1 VAGLTVPLISIVIPT
16 VTGREDHFERCRE
29 AYRTRTAARYEIL
42 AEKDH
47 ATCGL
52 AWQAGADRST
62 GDYLHFTCDDLEP
75 LAGWDT
81 AAIAC
86 TDAGAAPAPKVTDA
100 RNGALQSRPTWGQEF
115 PDGIDTGM
123 SLVPFLTRQ
132 MWEAVRPLFVA
143 HYDTDTFISFRARE
157 AGWIPVMCNG
167 YAFLHHW
174 AQVRRGANM
183 GSDQIRMV
191 HDQVLYEQAV
201 AMVRAGTWFTPW
213 PPDGG

>member
-1 VAGLTVPLISIVIPT
+1 MRVSIVIPT

-29 AYRTRTAARYEIL
+29 AYRTRTAAPYEIL
-42 AEKDH
+42 AELDH

-52 AWQAGADRST
+52 AWQAGAQRAT
-62 GDYLHFTCDDLEP
+62 GDYIHLTCDDLEP

-81 AAIAC
+81 AAITCA
-86 TDAGAAPAPKVTDA
+86 DAGSAPAPKVTDA
-100 RNGALQSRPTWGQEF
+100 RNGALQSRPSWGQEF

-123 SLVPFLTRQ
+123 SLIPFLTRQ
-132 MWEAVRPLFVA
+132 MWEAVQPLFTA
-143 HYDTDTFISFRARE
+143 HYSTDTFISFRARE

-174 AQVRRGANM
+174 AQVRRGANK

-191 HDQVLYEQAV
+191 HDEVLYEQAV
-201 AMVRAGTWFTPW
+201 AMVRAGTWDRPW